1 MFENLKDQLIEL
13 ERLSINISDLIKD
26 NKYENIIELDLR
38 RQNII
43 KSINIE
49 HAKDF
54 KNELIGIFEN
64 NNKQIKSIEDDI
76 LQLKKKSKKSLKCF
90 KAYKN

>member
-1 MFENLKDQLIEL
+1 MFDNLKDQLIEL

-54 KNELIGIFEN
+54 KNELIGFFDN
-64 NNKQIKSIEDDI
+64 NNKQIKNIEEDI
-76 LQLKKKSKKSLKCF
+76 FQLKKKSKISLKCF

>member
-1 MFENLKDQLIEL
+1 MFESLKDQLIEL
-13 ERLSINISDLIKD
+13 EKLSINISDLIKD
-26 NKYENIIELDLR
+26 NKYENIVELDLR

-43 KSINIE
+43 KSINID

-54 KNELIGIFEN
+54 KNELIGFFEN
-64 NNKQIKSIEDDI
+64 NNKQIKNIEEDI
-76 LQLKKKSKKSLKCF
+76 LQLKKKSKASLKCF

>member
-1 MFENLKDQLIEL
+1 MFDNLKDQLIEL

-38 RQNII
+38 RQDII

-54 KNELIGIFEN
+54 KNELIGFFDN
-64 NNKQIKSIEDDI
+64 NNKQIKNIEEEI
-76 LQLKKKSKKSLKCF
+76 FQLKKKSKISLKCF

>member
-1 MFENLKDQLIEL
+1 MFENLKDQLREL

-26 NKYENIIELDLR
+26 KKYENIIELDLR

-64 NNKQIKSIEDDI
+64 NNKQIKNIEEDI
-76 LQLKKKSKKSLKCF
+76 LQLKKKSKTSLKCF

>member
-1 MFENLKDQLIEL
+1 MFENLKDQLREL

-26 NKYENIIELDLR
+26 KKYENIIELDFR

-54 KNELIGIFEN
+54 KNELIGFFEN
-64 NNKQIKSIEDDI
+64 NNRQIKNIEEDI
-76 LQLKKKSKKSLKCF
+76 LQLKKKSKTSLKCF

>member
-1 MFENLKDQLIEL
+1 MFENLKDQLREL

-26 NKYENIIELDLR
+26 NKYENIVELDSR

-54 KNELIGIFEN
+54 KNELIGFFDN

>member
-1 MFENLKDQLIEL
+1 MVENLKDQLIEL

-43 KSINIE
+43 KSINID

-54 KNELIGIFEN
+54 KNEIIGFFDN
-64 NNKQIKSIEDDI
+64 NNKQIKNIEEDI
-76 LQLKKKSKKSLKCF
+76 LQLKKKSKTSLKCF

>member
-1 MFENLKDQLIEL
+1 MFESLKDQLIEL

-26 NKYENIIELDLR
+26 NKYENIVELDLR

>member
-1 MFENLKDQLIEL
+1 MFDNLKDQLIEL

-26 NKYENIIELDLR
+26 NKYENIVELDSR

-54 KNELIGIFEN
+54 KNELIGFFDN

>member
-1 MFENLKDQLIEL
+1 MFETFKDQLIEL
-13 ERLSINISDLIKD
+13 ERLSINISDLIKY
-26 NKYENIIELDLR
+26 NKYENIVELDLR

-54 KNELIGIFEN
+54 KNELIGFFDN
-64 NNKQIKSIEDDI
+64 NNKQIKNIEEDI
-76 LQLKKKSKKSLKCF
+76 SQLQKKSKTSLKCF

>member
-1 MFENLKDQLIEL
+1 MLESLKDQLIEL

-26 NKYENIIELDLR
+26 NKYENIVELDSR

-54 KNELIGIFEN
+54 KNELIGFFDN
-64 NNKQIKSIEDDI
+64 NNKQIKNIEEEI
-76 LQLKKKSKKSLKCF
+76 FQLKKKSKISLKCF

>member
-26 NKYENIIELDLR
+26 KKYENIIELDLR

-54 KNELIGIFEN
+54 KNELIGFFDN
-64 NNKQIKSIEDDI
+64 NNKQIKNIEEDI
-76 LQLKKKSKKSLKCF
+76 SQLQKKSKTSLKCF

>member
-1 MFENLKDQLIEL
+1 MFESLKDQLIEL

-26 NKYENIIELDLR
+26 KKYENIIELDLR

-43 KSINIE
+43 KSINID

-54 KNELIGIFEN
+54 KNEIIGFFDN
-64 NNKQIKSIEDDI
+64 NNKQIKNIEENI
-76 LQLKKKSKKSLKCF
+76 SQLKKKSKTSLKW
-90 KAYKN
+90 

>member
-26 NKYENIIELDLR
+26 KKYENIIELDLR

-43 KSINIE
+43 KSINID

-54 KNELIGIFEN
+54 KNELIGVFDN
-64 NNKQIKSIEDDI
+64 NNKQIIK
-76 LQLKKKSKKSLKCF
+76 
-90 KAYKN
+90 

>member
-13 ERLSINISDLIKD
+13 EELSINISDLIKD
-26 NKYENIIELDLR
+26 KKYENIIELDLR

-43 KSINIE
+43 KSINID

-54 KNELIGIFEN
+54 KNEIIGFFDN
-64 NNKQIKSIEDDI
+64 NN
-76 LQLKKKSKKSLKCF
+76 
-90 KAYKN
+90 

>member
-1 MFENLKDQLIEL
+1 MVENLKDQLIEL

-26 NKYENIIELDLR
+26 NKYENIVELDLR

-54 KNELIGIFEN
+54 KNELLGFFDN
-64 NNKQIKSIEDDI
+64 NNKQIKNIEEDI
-76 LQLKKKSKKSLKCF
+76 SQLQKKSKTSLKCF

>member
-1 MFENLKDQLIEL
+1 MFDNLKDQLIEL

-26 NKYENIIELDLR
+26 NKYENIIELDLK

-49 HAKDF
+49 HAKNY
-54 KNELIGIFEN
+54 KNELIEFFDN

>member
-13 ERLSINISDLIKD
+13 ERLSINISDLIKN
-26 NKYENIIELDLR
+26 NKYENIVELDLR

-54 KNELIGIFEN
+54 KNELIGFFDN
-64 NNKQIKSIEDDI
+64 NNKQIKNIEEDI
-76 LQLKKKSKKSLKCF
+76 LKKKSKTSLKCF

>member
-1 MFENLKDQLIEL
+1 MFENLKDQLREL

-26 NKYENIIELDLR
+26 KKYENIIELDLR

-54 KNELIGIFEN
+54 KNELIGFFEN
-64 NNKQIKSIEDDI
+64 NNRQLKNIEEDI
-76 LQLKKKSKKSLKCF
+76 LQLKKKSKTSLKCF

>member
-1 MFENLKDQLIEL
+1 MFDNLKDQLIEL

-26 NKYENIIELDLR
+26 NKYENIVELDLR

-54 KNELIGIFEN
+54 KNEIIGFFDN
-64 NNKQIKSIEDDI
+64 NNKQIKNIEEDI
-76 LQLKKKSKKSLKCF
+76 LQLKKKSKTSLKCF

>member
-26 NKYENIIELDLR
+26 NKYENIVELDLR

-64 NNKQIKSIEDDI
+64 NNKQIKNIEEDI

>member
-1 MFENLKDQLIEL
+1 MFDNLKDQLIEL

>member
-1 MFENLKDQLIEL
+1 MFENLKDQLREL
-13 ERLSINISDLIKD
+13 EMLSINISDLIKD
-26 NKYENIIELDLR
+26 NKYENIVELDLR

>member
-1 MFENLKDQLIEL
+1 MFDNLKDQLIEL

-54 KNELIGIFEN
+54 KNELIGFFDN

-76 LQLKKKSKKSLKCF
+76 LQLKKKSKKSLSCF

>member
-1 MFENLKDQLIEL
+1 MFDNLKDQLIEL

-54 KNELIGIFEN
+54 KNELIGFFDN
-64 NNKQIKSIEDDI
+64 NNKQIKNIEEEI
-76 LQLKKKSKKSLKCF
+76 FQLKKKSKISLKCF